1 MNKESLIICASYAAI
16 ALIYFA
22 MAIAHAL
29 GL

>member
-1 MNKESLIICASYAAI
+1 MNKETLIICTSYATI

-29 GL
+29 GI

>member
-1 MNKESLIICASYAAI
+1 MNKETLIMCASYATI

-29 GL
+29 GI

>member
-1 MNKESLIICASYAAI
+1 MNQETLIICASYATI

-29 GL
+29 GI

>member
-1 MNKESLIICASYAAI
+1 MNRESLIICASYAAI

-29 GL
+29 GI

>member
-16 ALIYFA
+16 ALIYFS

-29 GL
+29 GI

>member
-1 MNKESLIICASYAAI
+1 MNKETLIICASYATI

-29 GL
+29 GM

>member
-1 MNKESLIICASYAAI
+1 MNKESLIICASYATI

-29 GL
+29 GI